1 MRYLVKISYDGSKF
15 YGFQRQNDKN
25 SVQSEIEKHLSTY
38 FNQKILIKGAG
49 RTDRGVHA
57 KGQHF
62 HFDYDDSIDL
72 LKLKK
77 YLNHNLIYIKVKKIK
92 SVSDDFHSRFS
103 VIKKHYMYKIS
114 FNKKDYNSDY
124 LLYSKRLDINEMKNA
139 SKCFI
144 GVHNF
149 QNFVSGER
157 NNYEC
162 IIYKIRFVRHFNK
175 LTIHFYGKSFYR
187 YMVRNMVGALIDVG
201 KGRAKIEDIQSLLSS
216 PKTDKM
222 LSTAPAKGLTLVNI
236 YYKMCK
242 NSK

>member
-1 MRYLVKISYDGSKF
+1 MRYFLKISYDGSKF
-15 YGFQRQNDKN
+15 YGFQRQNDKK
-25 SVQSEIEKHLSTY
+25 SVQNEIEKYLSLL
-38 FNQKILIKGAG
+38 FDENVLIKGAG

-57 KGQHF
+57 KGQCL
-62 HFDYDDSIDL
+62 HFDSSKIVSTSAI
-72 LKLKK
+72 KK
-77 YLNHNLIYIKVKKIK
+77 YLNDNLDDILVRKVKI
-92 SVSDDFHSRFS
+92 VSGDFHSRFS
-103 VIKKHYMYKIS
+103 VIKKHYMYKLS
-114 FNKKDYNSDY
+114 FDRKDYDSNY
-124 LLYSKRLDINEMKNA
+124 LLYSKKLNISKMKKA
-139 SKCFI
+139 SKKFI

-157 NNYEC
+157 ENYEC
-162 IIYKIRFVRHFNK
+162 IIYKIRFVRFFNK

-201 KGRAKIEDIQSLLSS
+201 KGKASEEDIVRLLES

-236 YYKMCK
+236 TYK